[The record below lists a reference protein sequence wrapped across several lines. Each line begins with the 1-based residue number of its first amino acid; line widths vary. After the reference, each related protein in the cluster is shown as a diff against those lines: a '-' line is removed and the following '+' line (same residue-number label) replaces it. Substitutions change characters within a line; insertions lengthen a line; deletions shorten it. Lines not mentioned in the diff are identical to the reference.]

1 MSKSI
6 NNPKKENQPGK
17 LYFEIP
23 ENYFTST
30 DAERAAFI
38 GSIYDEALKHFQIS
52 EKGKKGRGK

>member
-1 MSKSI
+1 MSKSTYD
-6 NNPKKENQPGK
+6 PKNENQPGK

-38 GSIYDEALKHFQIS
+38 GTIYDEALKHFQIS
-52 EKGKKGRGK
+52 AKEEEREG

>member
-6 NNPKKENQPGK
+6 NDPKNENQPGK

-30 DAERAAFI
+30 DAEQAAFI
-38 GSIYDEALKHFQIS
+38 GTIYDEALKHFRIS
-52 EKGKKGRGK
+52 AKGKERQG